1 MQIIKETCY
10 LCNKKIEK
18 ANDEN
23 EVKLNSARYFVCR
36 YCWNSFCDI
45 FNGLQ
50 GNLTDKNYY
59 EIIKLLNIHG
69 LDGDHSGPK
78 GPLGVEGIK

>member
-1 MQIIKETCY
+1 MQIIKENCY

-23 EVKLNSARYFVCR
+23 EVKLNSARYFIGKC
-36 YCWNSFCDI
+36 CWDSFCDI
-45 FNGLQ
+45 FNSLQ
-50 GNLTDKNYY
+50 GNLTVRSYYDIMKLINYQ
-59 EIIKLLNIHG
+59 G